1 MNIFVKKETACFR
14 LYFAKFHQS
23 LWMSSIL
30 MVLKIQIVL
39 FLWYKTKNDL
49 TYKLDWDVMWNCSI
63 NCTEIIDIVLASSYK
78 QFFNNWKITLNYLK
92 LFKFRIKS
100 TFVMKTFYMIV
111 HHFESIRTILVRFSV
126 YCFDATIKRQ
136 HKGALC
142 IFVT

>member
-1 MNIFVKKETACFR
+1 
-14 LYFAKFHQS
+14 
-23 LWMSSIL
+23 
-30 MVLKIQIVL
+30 
-39 FLWYKTKNDL
+39 
-49 TYKLDWDVMWNCSI
+49 MWNCGI

-111 HHFESIRTILVRFSV
+111 HHFESIRTILVRYSG

-136 HKGALC
+136 HNGVLC
-142 IFVT
+142 IFVSQYIIGRSFCLSVTTIPKLDQYLNLVFIMLSFDVSTLE